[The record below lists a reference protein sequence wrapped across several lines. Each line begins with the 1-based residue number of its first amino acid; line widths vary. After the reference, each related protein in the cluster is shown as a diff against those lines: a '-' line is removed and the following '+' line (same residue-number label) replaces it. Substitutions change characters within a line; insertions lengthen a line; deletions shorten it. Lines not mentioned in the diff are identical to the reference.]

1 MGLGLLIGVL
11 TVSLA
16 GQSTDPKHPTP
27 LGPGVNK
34 GNVENFVGPHYYSF
48 AAGPGHIDVKFAF
61 KEMGIFGNPLRQGLS
76 FDFKNEDG
84 SMASHNAVVSQGK
97 IERLTTTG
105 DLPKRQ
111 KFILVITAQNGA
123 VRMGGYYEVEITGA
137 VSFDGKTVGEGTKA
151 HASDPLVHPGGP
163 LVTPGGPLVT
173 PGGPLVHP
181 GGPLVTP
188 AGPLVKPGQAL
199 VISETPRETKLT
211 LAADVLFD
219 FDSAVVRADA
229 KPELHRVA
237 DLLRQKARG
246 LVLIEGHTDSK
257 GTPPRNMTLSQQR
270 AAAIRAW
277 LVANEKL
284 PQGMFNVQGFG
295 ASRPVA
301 ANAKPDGSDD
311 PAGRQ
316 RNRRVEL
323 IIAK

>member
-1 MGLGLLIGVL
+1 MIQRCPLLHLSIGLLAVTAI
-11 TVSLA
+11 T

-34 GNVENFVGPHYYSF
+34 GNVENFVGPHYYSVT
-48 AAGPGHIDVKFAF
+48 AGPGHIDVKMAF

-84 SMASHNAVVSQGK
+84 TLASHNAVVSQGK
-97 IERLTTTG
+97 IERLSTTG
-105 DLPKRQ
+105 DLAKPQ
-111 KFILVITAQNGA
+111 KFLLVITAQNGA

-137 VSFDGKTVGEGTKA
+137 VSFDGKAPVGAGVKPHDSE
-151 HASDPLVHPGGP
+151 SLVHPVGP
-163 LVTPGGPLVT
+163 LVTPGGPLVK
-173 PGGPLVHP
+173 PV
-181 GGPLVTP
+181 GPLVTP
-188 AGPLVKPGQAL
+188 GGPLVKPGQAL
-199 VISETPRETKLT
+199 VISETPRETRLT
-211 LAADVLFD
+211 LAADVFFD
-219 FDSAVVRADA
+219 FDSAMVRAEA

-237 DLLRQKARG
+237 DLLRQKAQG

-270 AAAIRAW
+270 AMAIRTW

-295 ASRPVA
+295 AARPVA
-301 ANAKPDGSDD
+301 PNTRPDGTDD

-316 RNRRVEL
+316 KNRRVEL

>member
-1 MGLGLLIGVL
+1 MAGAA
-11 TVSLA
+11 SLA

-34 GNVENFVGPHYYSF
+34 GNVENFVGPHYYSLT
-48 AAGPGHIDVKFAF
+48 AGPGHIDVKMAF

-97 IERLTTTG
+97 IERSTTTG

-111 KFILVITAQNGA
+111 KFLLVITAQNGA
-123 VRMGGYYEVEITGA
+123 VRMGGYYEIEVTGA
-137 VSFDGKTVGEGTKA
+137 VSFDGAATVGAGTKA
-151 HASDPLVHPGGP
+151 HDSEPLVHPVGPLVTPGGP

-173 PGGPLVHP
+173 PGGPLV
-181 GGPLVTP
+181 TQ

-199 VISETPRETKLT
+199 VVSETPRETKLT

-219 FDSAVVRADA
+219 FDSAVVRAQA

-237 DLLRQKARG
+237 ELLRQKAQG

-257 GTPPRNMTLSQQR
+257 GTPTRNMALSQQR

-301 ANAKPDGSDD
+301 ANSKPDGSDD

-316 RNRRVEL
+316 KNRRVEL